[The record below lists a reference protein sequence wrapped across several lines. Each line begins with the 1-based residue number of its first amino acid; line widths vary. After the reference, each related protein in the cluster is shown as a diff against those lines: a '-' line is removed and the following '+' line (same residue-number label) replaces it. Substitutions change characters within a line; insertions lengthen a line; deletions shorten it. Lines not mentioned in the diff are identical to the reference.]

1 MLDLMKMDMLNFTI
15 QNLRPYL
22 QECYVQ
28 YEQEK
33 FQKILDKLP
42 SKSVGKR
49 REELLLLQELLKHQ
63 EGT

>member
-15 QNLRPYL
+15 QSLRPYL
-22 QECYVQ
+22 QECYIQ

-49 REELLLLQELLKHQ
+49 REALLFLQ
-63 EGT
+63 